1 VAVRPSANRAAEEG
15 FNTLVHGIGTVLSVV
30 GAGVHLG
37 RLRASVDWILIL
49 SCIVYSSTLLA
60 VYACSTLSRNLEE
73 RGLKRAFRVFDQV
86 FIYLLIVGTYTPIA
100 AMYLQSSGFSV
111 LFWAMWWFALLGFL
125 SKTVISLR
133 VDATSTAAYVV
144 LGWMPMLAAH
154 STWLLVPKSALLL
167 LVIGGFCHLIGL
179 AFCLREH
186 RARYFHAAWHLVVM
200 VGSALHFSAFIVC
213 VKAVTE
219 AARIG

>member
-1 VAVRPSANRAAEEG
+1 M
-15 FNTLVHGIGTVLSVV
+15 VHGIGTVLSVV

-37 RLRASVDWILIL
+37 RLRASADWVLVL
-49 SCIVYSSTLLA
+49 SCVVYSSTLLA
-60 VYACSTLSRNLEE
+60 VYVCSTLSRNLEV

-86 FIYLLIVGTYTPIA
+86 FIYLLMVGTYTPIA
-100 AMYLQSSGFSV
+100 AMYLQSSGLSV

-125 SKTVISLR
+125 AQTVLHHR
-133 VDATSTAAYVV
+133 VDAISTAAYVV

-154 STWLLVPKSALLL
+154 STWRLVPNSALLL
-167 LVIGGFCHLIGL
+167 LLIGGLCYLIGL
-179 AFCLREH
+179 VFFLRDQ
-186 RARYFHAAWHLVVM
+186 RARYFHAAWHLLVM
-200 VGSALHFSAFIVC
+200 AGSAFHFYAVIVC